1 MIYSFRGA
9 DVSAAIKFVKQY
21 NLTQINMGL
30 NYRSTKTIVAA
41 ADSVVRHNLLRIE
54 KEVFTENEQGTT
66 VKLFEVWDEK
76 QEAKKAVKIIRTCT
90 SQGILSYDDIAIL
103 YRYRGQSR
111 ILEQE
116 LLKNNIPCKVVSGV
130 PFFSRKVVKDMLA
143 YVRLVVNP
151 NDREAFRRVIN
162 VPNRKVGDASIKA
175 IMDYLEK
182 HDGVSIYE
190 ACHNVTFRQRATK
203 LGVNNFLAIMGA
215 LSDIANMISEEDDDD
230 ATAAAVV
237 REIYNLTNYSD
248 YIKSSTDDDAQQ
260 AESDISS
267 LINLARN
274 YKDISDFVNAVL
286 EHEVEQD
293 EQEGIPTVKLL
304 TMHGSKGLEWPVVII
319 VGCNEGTSP
328 SYLALKD
335 GNIEEERR
343 LFFVS
348 MTRARNLLFLT
359 RAKEIMIQGRRQ
371 IARPS
376 SFVKEI
382 RSDLIQ
388 KL

>member
-9 DVSAAIKFVKQY
+9 DVSAAIKFVRQY

-41 ADSVVRHNLLRIE
+41 ADSVVRNNLLRID
-54 KEVFTENEQGTT
+54 KEVFTENEQGST

-76 QEAKKAVKIIRTCT
+76 QEAKKVVKIIRTCT
-90 SQGILSYDDIAIL
+90 SQGTLSYDDIAIL

-116 LLKNNIPCKVVSGV
+116 LLKSNIPCRVISGI

-143 YVRLVVNP
+143 YVRLIVNP

-162 VPNRKVGDASIKA
+162 VPNRRIGDTSIKA
-175 IMDYLEK
+175 IVDYLEE
-182 HDGVSIYE
+182 HDGVSIHE
-190 ACHNVTFRQRATK
+190 ACRNVAFKQRATK
-203 LGVNNFLAIMGA
+203 HGVDNFLAILGA
-215 LSDIANMISEEDDDD
+215 LSDIANVISKEDDED
-230 ATAAAVV
+230 ATAAAIV
-237 REIYNLTNYSD
+237 REVYNLTNYSD
-248 YIKSSTDDDAQQ
+248 YIKASTDDAQQ

-274 YKDISDFVNAVL
+274 YKDVSDFISAVL
-286 EHEVEQD
+286 EHDVEQD
-293 EQEGIPTVKLL
+293 EQEDVPTVKLL

-359 RAKEIMIQGRRQ
+359 RSREVMVQGRRQ
-371 IARPS
+371 ITKPS
-376 SFVKEI
+376 CFIKEI
-382 RSDLIQ
+382 KSDLIQ